1 MFLTPEKQRHRFTL
15 IFLFTVGHNTHLFHV
30 DAGQLH
36 EYTLLRCVRGDGG
49 SSGDEPAS
57 EVKYAVIG
65 TGIGLFLAACFIA
78 IKLCMIRRH
87 MLDNE
92 PSEDSM
98 RRPSTM
104 QCTELESRR

>member
-1 MFLTPEKQRHRFTL
+1 MFLTPEHQRHGFTL
-15 IFLFTVGHNTHLFHV
+15 IFLFTA
-30 DAGQLH
+30 D
-36 EYTLLRCVRGDGG
+36 TLLRCVRGDGG

-98 RRPSTM
+98 RRPSAM